1 MNKGFTLMELLA
13 VIVLLALLSGVVLFS
28 LGSII
33 NSSKT
38 NLTNN
43 QITLIEKAAQ
53 VYYLEEG
60 INSEKYSFNNTKS
73 CISLEYL
80 IKNGYVDDDKVINIA
95 KNKEFNGSVEVTYKA
110 NQYQYKYKDTKCP
123 VSACKII
130 KGDGINIGDEIECAG
145 EYFYVIESNEDTI
158 SMLAKYNLDVGNY
171 YDTNTSTSISIENPT
186 GIQNEKAKGEQL
198 NKEGTSIDLKNLYG
212 QIKYS
217 TEHYWHNSST
227 GKLKEQYGTEYTT
240 YIFDENSSLYE
251 YVEFYENYLKKKG
264 ISSAKATLMS
274 YEQAISLGCDVETNA
289 CINEFKGTKL
299 GGTAQK
305 WVYSTSYWLGSA
317 SDSSSVWTVGSMGIF
332 SDTWTNAAYDMDGD
346 GYDDGSPYGIRPV
359 VNISVDE
366 L

>member
-130 KGDGINIGDEIECAG
+130 KGDGTNIGDEIECAG

-158 SMLAKYNLDVGNY
+158 SMLAKYNLNVGDNAYSEGKLDV
-171 YDTNTSTSISIENPT
+171 
-186 GIQNEKAKGEQL
+186 QNEQSIGY
-198 NKEGTSIDLKNLYG
+198 KEGFTTYG
-212 QIKYS
+212 AVEFS
-217 TEHYWHNSST
+217 NSMYWTGADYKPAGDSS
-227 GKLKEQYGTEYTT
+227 YN
-240 YIFDENSSLYE
+240 YIFDSNTNLYTHVQN
-251 YVEFYENYLKKKG
+251 YKMYLKNKG
-264 ISSAKATLMS
+264 VTSVDAKLIS
-274 YEQAISLGCDVETNA
+274 YEQLISLGCDYSNST
-289 CINEFKGTKL
+289 CTTSKYD
-299 GGTAQK
+299 
-305 WVYSTSYWLGSA
+305 WVYSTTYWSGSA
-317 SDSSSVWTVGSMGIF
+317 SYSAYIWSIW
-332 SDTWTNAAYDMDGD
+332 SDGRFRNEVAYVAP
-346 GYDDGSPYGIRPV
+346 SLGIRPV
-359 VNISVDE
+359 ITISVNE